1 MSGKTVT
8 SYNKI
13 KKIGIF
19 GGSFDPVHLGHTG
32 LAEDAMKQ
40 AGLDKVIFIPARLQ
54 PFKLDKKLA
63 SGEDRFEMLK
73 LAAGNTAGFEISR
86 YELDNEGVSYSYLT
100 MRAMQEKYGKD
111 VKLYFITGTDAFLKI
126 DLWKNAEELLTEY
139 SYVIGTRPGYKQE
152 ELKSFVE
159 KIRES
164 YGTEII
170 NIDNVQV
177 DVSSTEIRDIIS
189 SGGTAEGL
197 ISAEVE
203 RYIRSN
209 GLYE

>member
-1 MSGKTVT
+1 MSGKPVA

-13 KKIGIF
+13 RKIGIF

-40 AGLDKVIFIPARLQ
+40 AGLDKVVFIPARLQ

-63 SGEDRFEMLK
+63 SGKDRLEMLK
-73 LAAGNTAGFEISR
+73 LAAGDTAGFEIST
-86 YELDNEGVSYSYLT
+86 YELDTEGISYSYLT
-100 MRAMQEKYGKD
+100 MRAMQEKYGVD
-111 VKLYFITGTDAFLKI
+111 TKLYFITGTDAFLKI
-126 DLWKNAEELLTEY
+126 DQWKNAEELLTKY

-152 ELKSFVE
+152 ELSVCIDD
-159 KIRES
+159 IRRR

-177 DVSSTEIRDIIS
+177 DVSSTEIREIIS
-189 SGGTAEGL
+189 RGENAEGL

>member
-1 MSGKTVT
+1 MSGKTDI

-13 KKIGIF
+13 RKIGIF

-40 AGLDKVIFIPARLQ
+40 AGLEKIVFIPAKLQ
-54 PFKLDKKLA
+54 PFKLDKKLT
-63 SGEDRFEMLK
+63 SGEDRLEMLK
-73 LAAGNTAGFEISR
+73 LAAGNTEGFEIST
-86 YELDNEGVSYSYLT
+86 YELDNEGISYSYLT
-100 MRAMQEKYGKD
+100 MRAMQEKYGDD

-126 DLWKNAEELLTEY
+126 DQWKNAEELLTEY

-152 ELKSFVE
+152 ELSLFIE
-159 KIRES
+159 RIRKE

-170 NIDNVQV
+170 NIDNVQI
-177 DVSSTEIRDIIS
+177 DVSSTEIRDMIS
-189 SGGTAEGL
+189 RGGSAEGL
-197 ISAEVE
+197 ISSEVE
-203 RYIRSN
+203 RYIRNN

>member
-1 MSGKTVT
+1 MSGNTVA

-13 KKIGIF
+13 RKIGIF

-40 AGLDKVIFIPARLQ
+40 SGLEKVVFVPARLQ

-63 SGEDRFEMLK
+63 SGDDRVEMLK
-73 LAAGNTAGFEISR
+73 LAAGDTAGFEIST

-100 MRAMQEKYGKD
+100 MRAMREKYGKD

-126 DLWKNAEELLTEY
+126 DMWKNSEEMLTEY
-139 SYVIGTRPGYKQE
+139 SYVIGTRPGYKHE
-152 ELKSFVE
+152 ELKLTME
-159 KIRES
+159 NIRKK

-189 SGGTAEGL
+189 RGDSAEGL
-197 ISAEVE
+197 ISPEVE
-203 RYIRSN
+203 RYIRDN

>member
-1 MSGKTVT
+1 MSGNTVA

-13 KKIGIF
+13 RKIGIF

-40 AGLDKVIFIPARLQ
+40 SGLEKVVFVPARLQ

-63 SGEDRFEMLK
+63 SGDDRVEMLK
-73 LAAGNTAGFEISR
+73 LAAGDTAGFEIST

-100 MRAMQEKYGKD
+100 MRAMREKYGKD
-111 VKLYFITGTDAFLKI
+111 TKLYFITGTDAFLKI
-126 DLWKNAEELLTEY
+126 DMWKNAEEMLTEY
-139 SYVIGTRPGYKQE
+139 SYVIGTRPGYKHE
-152 ELKSFVE
+152 ELKLTME
-159 KIRES
+159 NIRKK

-177 DVSSTEIRDIIS
+177 DVSSTEIRDMIS
-189 SGGTAEGL
+189 RGDSAEGL
-197 ISAEVE
+197 ISPEVE